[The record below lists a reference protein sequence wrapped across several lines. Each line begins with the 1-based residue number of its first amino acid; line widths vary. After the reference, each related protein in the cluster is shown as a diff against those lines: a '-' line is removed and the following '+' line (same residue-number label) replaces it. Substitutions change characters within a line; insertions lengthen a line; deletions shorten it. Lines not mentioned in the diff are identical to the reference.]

1 MMSLRLTYLKVKP
14 TKLVE
19 LRERWN
25 GQILPEIRAAPGHH
39 SSHFMEDMNDQTT
52 AIGWIV
58 WDEPDIAEAYETGPS
73 YRSHIARVRDLLA
86 AEPYIRH
93 YHFLKQAGS

>member
-1 MMSLRLTYLKVKP
+1 MMSLRLTYLKIKP

-25 GQILPEIRAAPGHH
+25 GQILPEVRAAPGHH
-39 SSHFMEDMNDQTT
+39 SSHFMEDMNDDTT

-58 WDEPDIAEAYETGPS
+58 WDEPEIAEAYEKGPL
-73 YRSHIARVRDLLA
+73 YESHVDRVRDLLS
-86 AEPYIRH
+86 AEPRIHH

>member
-14 TKLVE
+14 GKLDE

-25 GQILPEIRAAPGHH
+25 TSILTEVRATPGHH
-39 SSHFMEDMNDQTT
+39 SSHFMEDMVDLQN

-58 WDEPDIAEAYETGPS
+58 WDEPEIAENYEQGPV
-73 YRSHIARVRDLLA
+73 YRAHVAQVNDLLQS
-86 AEPYIRH
+86 EPYIRH
-93 YHFLKQAGS
+93 YHFLQQAGS